1 MNNNLI
7 ERKQNFTLN
16 RKIVYIDSNDRDVLR
31 FSDANNFQISLPQ
44 TYNYVE
50 SIRLLYIQTASNI
63 YNISNYLQ
71 NNILYFRHINN
82 NNIVKITLLDGCYN
96 NDTLVTAIK
105 YQLENNT
112 NLQNISVKYSKVT
125 NKIYFFMTSAFKEYI
140 IDCTYSNINDYNTC
154 NNYCVF
160 NQHSNWGLG
169 YILGFNK
176 KRYQFIQ
183 PEKNIYLINP
193 SELIINTSDHS
204 YTGYLLI
211 EPENIVNIYNDSHI
225 YLSLDN
231 LNKGDTLYPYIN
243 NRSNVN
249 IGNVNSVFAQIPII
263 NSDNMLNYN
272 SNDCLLNNMS
282 YFQPPLEKLERLSI
296 RFYYHNGMPVDF
308 KNTNIVMT
316 LEINQIKNEI
326 KKYDVRTP
334 FTI

>member
-16 RKIVYIDSNDRDVLR
+16 RKIVYIDSNDRDVIR
-31 FSDANNFQISLPQ
+31 FPDTNTFQISLPQ

-50 SIRLLYIQTASNI
+50 SIRLLYIQTVSNI

-71 NNILYFRHINN
+71 NNILYFRNSN

-105 YQLENNT
+105 NQLDT
-112 NLQNISVKYSKVT
+112 NLLNISVKYSKVT
-125 NKIYFFMTSAFKEYI
+125 NKIYFINTGISASNYM

-176 KRYQFIQ
+176 KRYQFIN
-183 PEKNIYLINP
+183 PEKNFFLIDP
-193 SELIINTSDHS
+193 PECIINTSDHNFNGHS
-204 YTGYLLI
+204 LI
-211 EPENIVNIYNDSHI
+211 EPHNIVNIYNDSHI

-243 NRSNVN
+243 NKSNVN

-282 YFQPPLEKLERLSI
+282 YFQPPLEKLERLNI
-296 RFYYHNGMPVDF
+296 RFTYHNGMPVEF

-326 KKYDVRTP
+326 KNYDVRTP

>member
-16 RKIVYIDSNDRDVLR
+16 RKIVYIDSNDRDVIR
-31 FSDANNFQISLPQ
+31 FPDTNTFQISLPQ

-50 SIRLLYIQTASNI
+50 SIRLLYIQTVSNI

-71 NNILYFRHINN
+71 NNILYFRNSN

-105 YQLENNT
+105 NQLDT
-112 NLQNISVKYSKVT
+112 NLLNISVKYSKVT
-125 NKIYFFMTSAFKEYI
+125 NKIYFINTGISASNYM

-176 KRYQFIQ
+176 KRYQFIN
-183 PEKNIYLINP
+183 PEKNFFLIDP
-193 SELIINTSDHS
+193 PECIINTSDHNFNGHS
-204 YTGYLLI
+204 LI
-211 EPENIVNIYNDSHI
+211 EPHNIVNIYNDSHI

-243 NRSNVN
+243 NKSNVN

-282 YFQPPLEKLERLSI
+282 YFQPPLEKLERLNI
-296 RFYYHNGMPVDF
+296 RFTYHNGMPVEF

-326 KKYDVRTP
+326 KNYIVRTP
-334 FTI
+334 YTI

>member
-71 NNILYFRHINN
+71 NNILYFRNIN

-105 YQLENNT
+105 DQLENNT
-112 NLQNISVKYSKVT
+112 NLRNISVKYSKVT
-125 NKIYFFMTSAFKEYI
+125 NKIYFLIGSTSTTYS

-176 KRYQFIQ
+176 KRYQFIK
-183 PEKNIYLINP
+183 PDKNIFLINP
-193 SELIINTSDHS
+193 QERLINNQNNEYNFFI
-204 YTGYLLI
+204 LI
-211 EPENIVNIYNDSHI
+211 EPDNIVNIYNDSHI

-243 NRSNVN
+243 NKSNVN

-282 YFQPPLEKLERLSI
+282 YFQPPLEKLERLNI
-296 RFYYHNGMPVDF
+296 RFTYHNGMPVDF

-326 KKYDVRTP
+326 KNYDVRTP